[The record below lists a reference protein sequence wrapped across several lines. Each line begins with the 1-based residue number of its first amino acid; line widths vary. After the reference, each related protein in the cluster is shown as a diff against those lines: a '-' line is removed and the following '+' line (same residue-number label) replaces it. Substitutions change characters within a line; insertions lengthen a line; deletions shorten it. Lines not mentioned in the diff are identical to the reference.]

1 MSIFITTSPPSEGE
15 ERGAQTDSIK
25 KPTRKTE
32 GGCTSLPP
40 MHIIPSTRG
49 EGISGERTISL
60 KYQNKEH
67 MKGRK
72 GIKKGGKLI
81 TRKWKRHIAEEGCEA
96 VKGMRNAGC

>member
-1 MSIFITTSPPSEGE
+1 MSIFITTSPPSERE
-15 ERGAQTDSIK
+15 ERVKQTDSIK

-32 GGCTSLPP
+32 RGCVSLPP

-49 EGISGERTISL
+49 EGISKERRISL

-72 GIKKGGKLI
+72 GIKKKGGEIFTKVDKKY
-81 TRKWKRHIAEEGCEA
+81 RRER
-96 VKGMRNAGC
+96 M